1 MVARG
6 LTLHIQY
13 KEIMA
18 LHDGDICM
26 CIDFIIIKS
35 LEIHDLLTDNINS
48 DDSR

>member
-6 LTLHIQY
+6 LTLHIQC

-18 LHDGDICM
+18 LLCAY
-26 CIDFIIIKS
+26 IDFIIIKS